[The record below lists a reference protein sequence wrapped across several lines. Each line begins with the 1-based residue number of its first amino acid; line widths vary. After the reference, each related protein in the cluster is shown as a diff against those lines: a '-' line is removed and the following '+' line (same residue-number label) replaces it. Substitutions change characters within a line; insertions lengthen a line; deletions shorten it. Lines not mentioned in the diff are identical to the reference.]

1 MNTARLAAGQRS
13 PSTGIPG
20 SRGSSRS
27 RPRLPAVSPH
37 PGQHGAPLGLSE
49 AQKRV
54 LDLEKSL
61 QFLQQQHSE
70 TLIKLHEEIEH
81 LKRENKDLHYKLIM
95 DQKPQKKGSIS
106 SSSFQSNKSISNTT
120 VTASSP
126 GKARLQPSSSK
137 KQDLKADVP
146 LKSDLEEE
154 LSATAPQG
162 LARDEEVKSYPMASS
177 AAGSQQRGRLVSGAL
192 AAMSLPPHLRKP
204 TTLQQCEVV
213 IRQLWNANLLQAQEL
228 QHLKSLLEGSQRP
241 KAAPKTGLSSP
252 KDQEAPYP
260 GAMQLPK
267 VPTKGVSKKCLIL
280 SPVAVAE
287 RAVLPAL
294 RQSLKSNLAE
304 RQKRL
309 QVVQSRRLHRP
320 VL

>member
-13 PSTGIPG
+13 PSSGIPG

-37 PGQHGAPLGLSE
+37 PGQHGAQLGLSE

-95 DQKPQKKGSIS
+95 NQKPQKKGSIS

-120 VTASSP
+120 LP

-162 LARDEEVKSYPMASS
+162 LARDEEVKSYPMAGL
-177 AAGSQQRGRLVSGAL
+177 AAGSQQRGRLVPGAL

-241 KAAPKTGLSSP
+241 KAAPETGLSSP
-252 KDQEAPYP
+252 KDQEAPHP
-260 GAMQLPK
+260 GAMHLPK

-309 QVVQSRRLHRP
+309 QVVQSRRVHRP